1 MALIEPY
8 MVKTS
13 FGTSADKAVEL
24 TAKSGESL
32 LIKDVM
38 IYDSDDEYV
47 LFEIDKTTVGFFRV
61 DNHILQTHLGTPSAV
76 TGKNDVKRGF
86 IAGGSITLLSY
97 MIKKGWMQG
106 YPVAEGQTF
115 RVKPYTSGKKLND
128 VVIVYEKYD
137 AGDIKATDPNG
148 SESKEYVFVN
158 YGRSSEDMTA
168 SKDYEIKICV
178 TTEEFPDFPFGEAV
192 PSKTTIEVLGILG
205 SEAIRYDDASNY
217 IYTKFLK
224 MFKGRTCLFD
234 RDKQG
239 LPFYQ
244 PVFSGI
250 SAGTFIGRG
259 VSVIGNYSTSDR
271 REPFLPPKPLTFSE
285 GTEVKI
291 FVTTEAVGTATLDE
305 KDVEIGFIEK
315 VTITE

>member
-1 MALIEPY
+1 MALIEPF

-13 FGTSADKAVEL
+13 LGTEPDKAVEL

-32 LIKDVM
+32 LIKDVI

-47 LFEIDKTTVGFFRV
+47 LLEIDKTTVGFFRV
-61 DNHILQTHLGTPSAV
+61 DNHVLRSHLGTPSAIAGRYD
-76 TGKNDVKRGF
+76 TKRGF
-86 IAGGSITLLSY
+86 LAGGSITLVSY
-97 MIKKGWMQG
+97 MIKKGWMRG

-148 SESKEYVFVN
+148 SEAKEYVFVN
-158 YGRSSEDMTA
+158 YGRPSEDLTA
-168 SKDYEIKICV
+168 AKDYEVDVCI

-192 PSKTTIEVLGILG
+192 PSKTTIEILGILG
-205 SEAIRYDDASNY
+205 SEAIRYVDANNY
-217 IYTKFLK
+217 VYTKFLK

-244 PVFSGI
+244 PVYSGI
-250 SAGTFIGRG
+250 TAGTPIGRG
-259 VSVIGNYSTSDR
+259 ISVIGNYTTYDR
-271 REPFLPPKPLTFSE
+271 REPFVPPKPLIFSE
-285 GTEVKI
+285 GTEVKVFI
-291 FVTTEAVGTATLDE
+291 TAGAKGSATLG
-305 KDVEIGFIEK
+305 KNYAEIAFIEK
-315 VTITE
+315 VTVTE